1 MKDIAIHPPLMEIH
15 PQKNVDRSAAPTPSA
30 GPAFKDVLKDFM
42 EDVNRLQIGADA
54 NIESFLAGEV
64 ADVHQVMIAVEKAD
78 IALNLM
84 LEIRNR
90 LLDAYQELMRM
101 AV

>member
-1 MKDIAIHPPLMEIH
+1 MKDIAIHPPLMEIY
-15 PQKNVDRSAAPTPSA
+15 PQKNVDRSPASTPSE

-54 NIESFLAGEV
+54 TIASFSAGE
-64 ADVHQVMIAVEKAD
+64 AIDVHEIMIAVEKAN
-78 IALNLM
+78 IALDLM

-90 LLDAYQELMRM
+90 LVDAYQELMRM